1 VSDEPPRDPH
11 PSSDS
16 PPPSASP
23 RPSGSPPE
31 RQGGA
36 TEGDPERVE
45 KAQRLLDAALEGKA
59 ERPVALDVRGVSS
72 FADTFLILNGRSD
85 RQVRAIAERVEDA
98 LRDRGVRPL
107 GVEGLDEGRW
117 VLIDFGDV
125 VVHVFDPETRDHYD
139 LERLWS
145 DAAPLALEGA
155 ENDPAL
161 QGSAG

>member
-1 VSDEPPRDPH
+1 VSDQPPRDPH
-11 PSSDS
+11 PPSES

-23 RPSGSPPE
+23 RSPGSPSA
-31 RQGGA
+31 R
-36 TEGDPERVE
+36 EGDDPERVE
-45 KAQRLLDAALEGKA
+45 KAQRLLDAALEAKA

-145 DAAPLALEGA
+145 DAVPLPLEGA